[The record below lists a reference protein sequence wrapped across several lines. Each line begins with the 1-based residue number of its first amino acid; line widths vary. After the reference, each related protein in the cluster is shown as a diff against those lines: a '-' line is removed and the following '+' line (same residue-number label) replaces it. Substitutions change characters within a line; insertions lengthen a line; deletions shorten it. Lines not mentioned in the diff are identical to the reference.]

1 MKMVKSF
8 GDFLQNCP
16 HDLERSSY
24 QSCIFEG
31 RQFIFHIDCMS
42 AFEVSRFVLIVAP
55 TYGKRL
61 HYSNLLVR
69 NRKPRG
75 LIWEKFKIL
84 IFLTFVFSLFKQS
97 FAHELKKDEINS
109 LINNFILKNPQVIEK
124 ALQNLNLERSKNNFE
139 IALTELRKI
148 PNPKLSSTNSDVT
161 IYEFFDY
168 NCGYCKSVMQNI
180 FNIYKKDKKVEIV
193 FVEYP
198 ILSNSSLS
206 AAKASLAARNQNKYF
221 EFHKKLMKHSWKI
234 DDNLLLSFA
243 KELKIDT
250 KRLKSDYSNEKLM
263 LIINKNREIASRLT
277 LRGTPASTI
286 GNTI

>member
-1 MKMVKSF
+1 MNIKYK
-8 GDFLQNCP
+8 
-16 HDLERSSY
+16 
-24 QSCIFEG
+24 
-31 RQFIFHIDCMS
+31 
-42 AFEVSRFVLIVAP
+42 
-55 TYGKRL
+55 T
-61 HYSNLLVR
+61 
-69 NRKPRG
+69 
-75 LIWEKFKIL
+75 L

-97 FAHELKKDEINS
+97 FAHELNKDEINS

-124 ALQNLNLERSKNNFE
+124 TLQNLNLERTKRNFD

-206 AAKASLAARNQNKYF
+206 AAIASLAARNQKKYF
-221 EFHKKLMKHSWKI
+221 EFHSKLMKHTGKI
-234 DDNLLLSFA
+234 DDKLLLSFA
-243 KELKIDT
+243 KDLKIDT
-250 KRLKSDYSNEKLM
+250 KKLNSDYSNEKLM
-263 LIINKNREIASRLT
+263 LIINKNREIANRLN
-277 LRGTPASTI
+277 LRGTPAFII
-286 GNTI
+286 GNKVYPGAMSEEDIEKAIALERKR

>member
-1 MKMVKSF
+1 MNIKYK
-8 GDFLQNCP
+8 
-16 HDLERSSY
+16 
-24 QSCIFEG
+24 
-31 RQFIFHIDCMS
+31 
-42 AFEVSRFVLIVAP
+42 
-55 TYGKRL
+55 T
-61 HYSNLLVR
+61 
-69 NRKPRG
+69 
-75 LIWEKFKIL
+75 L
-84 IFLTFVFSLFKQS
+84 IFLTFVFSFFKQT

-124 ALQNLNLERSKNNFE
+124 TLQNLNLERSKNNFE

-206 AAKASLAARNQNKYF
+206 AAIASLAARNQNKYF
-221 EFHKKLMKHSWKI
+221 EFHSKLMKHTGKI
-234 DDNLLLSFA
+234 DDKLLLSFA
-243 KELKIDT
+243 KELKIDV
-250 KRLKSDYSNEKLM
+250 KKLKSDYSNEKLM
-263 LIINKNREIASRLT
+263 LIINKNREIANRLN
-277 LRGTPASTI
+277 LRGTPAFII
-286 GNTI
+286 GNKIYPGAMSEKDIEKAVALERKR